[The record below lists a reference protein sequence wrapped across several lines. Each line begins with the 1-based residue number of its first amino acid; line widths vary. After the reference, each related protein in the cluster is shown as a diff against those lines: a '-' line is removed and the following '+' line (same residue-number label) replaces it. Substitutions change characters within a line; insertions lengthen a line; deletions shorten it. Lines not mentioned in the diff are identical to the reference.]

1 MIVIWLGDVSLFVE
15 SCLGVSL
22 VVKMALSIVIK
33 PEQEVDEALEVSPID
48 FKRKNLTP
56 LVILKGAI

>member
-22 VVKMALSIVIK
+22 VAKMRAAIDLK
-33 PEQEVDEALEVSPID
+33 PEQEVDEALGVSPIV